1 MAVFRFWRVLS
12 ATFSGTFK
20 YQFAD
25 VSLNMFDLI
34 LFSACSVSALAWL
47 ILLFMPIRWRM
58 AERWEAA
65 GASPAAISRWPRLSV
80 IVPARNERAS
90 LPATLPSWLNQD
102 YPESEIVLVDD
113 TSSDGTAECAREIA
127 ARFRRE
133 VRVINGVKPPPGWTG
148 KLWALQQG
156 IDASTG
162 EWLLFTDADIYHSP
176 NLWRG
181 LVSKALAEQRAMV
194 SLMALLDTSGGWARL
209 LIPAFVYFFYLLYPF
224 KKVGDVHSR
233 MSAAAGGC
241 ILISRYALDRIG
253 GLAGHRDAWIDD
265 LALARRVK
273 GAGMPLSLSLTRS
286 AVSIRPYHKLGDI
299 WGMVARNAFS
309 QLRCSWPALF
319 GTVVGLSVLFIA
331 PVAGICV
338 SLGRAAVPS
347 ITAMVSIGAIIFMA
361 GTYVPMIRFFKLGI
375 HRAFTLPLAGTL
387 YVAMTVTSAFN
398 HLTGRRQWRGS
409 RIETS

>member
-1 MAVFRFWRVLS
+1 MMSIILLS
-12 ATFSGTFK
+12 ACIASAVIWLALLCMPVRWGT
-20 YQFAD
+20 
-25 VSLNMFDLI
+25 S
-34 LFSACSVSALAWL
+34 
-47 ILLFMPIRWRM
+47 
-58 AERWEAA
+58 ERWDPS
-65 GASPAAISRWPRLSV
+65 GRPSLPVPQWPRLSV

-127 ARFRRE
+127 ARSCRA
-133 VRVINGVKPPPGWTG
+133 VRVIKGAKPPPGWTG

-176 NLWRG
+176 GLWRG
-181 LVSKALAEQRAMV
+181 LVSKALAEQRVMV

-209 LIPAFVYFFYLLYPF
+209 LIPAFVYFFYLMYPF

-286 AVSIRPYHKLGDI
+286 AVSIRPYHKLSDI

-309 QLRCSWPALF
+309 QLRCSWLALF

-338 SLGRAAVPS
+338 SLGRVVPS

-361 GTYVPMIRFFKLGI
+361 GTYVPMIRFFELGI

-409 RIETS
+409 RIETE